1 MDIRLLEDAG
11 YQNFSSMKDILLIPY
26 KQLSDSCVYGEPIGP
41 FLIFFWPFLFLVKTR
56 HSFLKYLIIF
66 VIAYFILWVFSFQ
79 QTRFMIS
86 AVGVSAIL
94 GGFVCE
100 ELRRAKEKYLRYLS
114 VTFLMVTIA
123 FNISIFLTQ
132 SRLVFDPFP
141 VVFGAVSKSDY
152 LKRHLT
158 VFSSNWLF
166 DYKTLYNNLKLP
178 DEFTGN
184 IFSVIEYANHNLES
198 TDKIL
203 FLGETIHAYLKIPYI
218 CNTAFNRNQLL
229 TMLGT
234 NVSDEE
240 AVKKLNALGI
250 THILFNVYELKRLN
264 RQGYSYL
271 LNREELKRLK
281 KFLNNTTT
289 IRFRKGNVLLL
300 ELHTDTG

>member
-1 MDIRLLEDAG
+1 
-11 YQNFSSMKDILLIPY
+11 
-26 KQLSDSCVYGEPIGP
+26 
-41 FLIFFWPFLFLVKTR
+41 
-56 HSFLKYLIIF
+56 
-66 VIAYFILWVFSFQ
+66 
-79 QTRFMIS
+79 MIS

-100 ELRRAKEKYLRYLS
+100 ELRRAKEKYLRYFS
-114 VTFLMVTIA
+114 VSFLMVTIA
-123 FNISIFLTQ
+123 FNISLFLTQ

-152 LKRHLT
+152 LKRHLS

-166 DYKTLYNNLKLP
+166 DYKTLYNNQKLP

-184 IFSVIEYANHNLES
+184 IFSIIEYANRNLKS

-218 CNTAFNRNQLL
+218 CNTAFNSNLLL
-229 TMLGT
+229 TMLGK

-240 AVKKLNALGI
+240 AVKELNALGI

-264 RQGYSYL
+264 RQGYSYQ
-271 LNREELKRLK
+271 LNRDELKRLK
-281 KFLNNTTT
+281 KFLNKTTF
-289 IRFRKGNVLLL
+289 IQFRKENVLLL
-300 ELHTDTG
+300 ELQTDTS